1 MIRSAEGNVPL
12 RRYRL
17 AAVSVLVVLI
27 ILVLI
32 ILVLIVLILVIL
44 IVLILILVLVVLIV
58 LVLVIHGI
66 SSVIFLCGTAAIIDC
81 PIYQDLSFALN
92 RRLAKRPAVTAAV
105 MPPAVA
111 FRPPVNTPKKPSSA
125 TASRTPL
132 ARL

>member
-1 MIRSAEGNVPL
+1 M
-12 RRYRL
+12 
-17 AAVSVLVVLI
+17 VVLI
-27 ILVLI
+27 V
-32 ILVLIVLILVIL
+32 LVLIVLILV
-44 IVLILILVLVVLIV
+44 VLIILVLVVLIV

-81 PIYQDLSFALN
+81 PIYQDLSFALK
-92 RRLAKRPAVTAAV
+92 RRLAKRPAVTAAA

-125 TASRTPL
+125 TASWTPF